1 MSGAGNGPS
10 ANRLHGAQSQPA
22 GGDVAQFLAE
32 ILGRVPSHSELANP
46 GRLLSAALR
55 LADAEARLESV
66 YRHYAE
72 AQFQSRNAEL
82 DHMQDHLD
90 DLLYFAKSPEIKAEV
105 RLRILRLERASKFYS
120 NQAKRL
126 AGRYLRE
133 AQSSRDRA
141 LGDYLEVVE
150 RGFPN

>member
-1 MSGAGNGPS
+1 VSGAGKSPS
-10 ANRLHGAQSQPA
+10 ANRLHGAQSRPA

-32 ILGRVPSHSELANP
+32 ILGRVPSSDEFLNP
-46 GRLLSAALR
+46 SRHLSAALR

-133 AQSSRDRA
+133 AQSARDRA
-141 LGDYLEVVE
+141 LGDYLDIVE
-150 RGFPN
+150 AGSSN